1 MRVLLKAIDTVAN
14 LLALLAFIFLVVAVV
29 LLGVSGLFQY
39 LRSMWWDAEDRI
51 LLIIVGAGVVWRVFR
66 WNEVSKPPRD
76 ATISKWKLR
85 SHRKNKRRSSVSNG

>member
-14 LLALLAFIFLVVAVV
+14 LLALLAFVFLIVAVV
-29 LLGVSGLFQY
+29 LWGVSGVFQY
-39 LRSMWWDAEDRI
+39 LRSMWDAEDRI

-66 WNEVSKPPRD
+66 WNEVSTPPRD